1 MSLIMS
7 YIGRN
12 GCVMAGDKRRIGF
25 FGDKEK
31 REKLEEY
38 LYSGA
43 IITDEELFKV
53 AEEHEIT
60 LKVSDDAKK
69 VRVIDNVIV
78 GEVRQKTPF
87 ETRRKR
93 IYATSNGY
101 IITELI
107 GSHID
112 KYENG
117 DSSIIIFGNKFTKSK
132 ANELVKRYWKSRASL
147 ENVFEVFK
155 KVMGEISKITP
166 SVSKEYDIYTQDI
179 KLDKKEAQ
187 KLLRETLIKDVKDLQ
202 KMREGLRKQ
211 LDQTTKSIEMA
222 SRIVLE
228 GEIGMV
234 KSINGEKLKILLK
247 KGIQAMDMEGNIIAG
262 PGNLIEMNI
271 GHPSSVMVGDIAVIE
286 NENLCIKRTKSNLQC
301 NVIICKTD
309 KGE

>member
-1 MSLIMS
+1 M
-7 YIGRN
+7 
-12 GCVMAGDKRRIGF
+12 VGDRRRIGF

-38 LYSGA
+38 IYTGA

-53 AEEHEIT
+53 TEEHGIT
-60 LKVSDDAKK
+60 LKVSDNARK
-69 VRVIDNVIV
+69 VRVINNVIV
-78 GEVRQKTPF
+78 GEVRHKTPF

-93 IYATSNGY
+93 IYATTNGY
-101 IITELI
+101 IITELT

-112 KYENG
+112 KYEDG
-117 DSSIIIFGNKFTKSK
+117 DSSIIIFGNEFTKAK

-147 ENVFEVFK
+147 KNVFEVFK
-155 KVMGEISKITP
+155 KVMDEISKITP

-179 KLDKKEAQ
+179 ELDKKEAK

-211 LDQTTKSIEMA
+211 LDQTARSIDMA
-222 SRIVLE
+222 SRIILE

-234 KSINGEKLKILLK
+234 KSINGKKLKILLK
-247 KGIQAMDMEGNIIAG
+247 EGIRAVDMEWNIIAG

-271 GHPSSVMVGDIAVIE
+271 DHPSGVMVGDMAVIE

-301 NVIICKTD
+301 NVILCKAD

>member
-1 MSLIMS
+1 MS

>member
-1 MSLIMS
+1 MSLIIS
-7 YIGRN
+7 YIGKN

-60 LKVSDDAKK
+60 LKISDDAKK
-69 VRVIDNVIV
+69 VRVIGNVIV

-101 IITELI
+101 VITELT

-117 DSSIIIFGNKFTKSK
+117 NSSIIVFGNKITKAK
-132 ANELVKRYWKSRASL
+132 ANEFVKRYWKSRASL
-147 ENVFEVFK
+147 ENVSEVFK
-155 KVMGEISKITP
+155 KVMDEVSKITP

-179 KLDKKEAQ
+179 KLDKREAQ

-202 KMREGLRKQ
+202 KMRESLKKQ
-211 LDQTTKSIEMA
+211 LDQTAKSIEMA

-234 KSINGEKLKILLK
+234 KSINGKKLKILLK
-247 KGIQAMDMEGNIIAG
+247 EGIQALDTEWNIIACEG
-262 PGNLIEMNI
+262 LIEMNVDNPSGVII
-271 GHPSSVMVGDIAVIE
+271 GDMAVIE
-286 NENLCIKRTKSNLQC
+286 NEDLCIKRTKSKLQC
-301 NVIICKTD
+301 NVILCKAD

>member
-1 MSLIMS
+1 MS

-132 ANELVKRYWKSRASL
+132 ANELVKKYWKSRASL

>member
-1 MSLIMS
+1 MSLIIS

-53 AEEHEIT
+53 AEEHGIT
-60 LKVSDDAKK
+60 LKVSDDARK

-78 GEVRQKTPF
+78 GEVRHKTPF

-93 IYATSNGY
+93 IYATTNGY
-101 IITELI
+101 VITELI

-112 KYENG
+112 KYEDGN
-117 DSSIIIFGNKFTKSK
+117 SSIIVFGNKITKAK

-147 ENVFEVFK
+147 ENVSEVFK
-155 KVMGEISKITP
+155 KVMGEVSKITP
-166 SVSKEYDIYTQDI
+166 SVSKEYDIYAQDI

-211 LDQTTKSIEMA
+211 LDQTAKSIEMA
-222 SRIVLE
+222 SRIVFE

-247 KGIQAMDMEGNIIAG
+247 EGIHTMDMEWNIIAG
-262 PGNLIEMNI
+262 PGNLIEMNVDN
-271 GHPSSVMVGDIAVIE
+271 PSSVMIGDMVVID

-301 NVIICKTD
+301 NVILCKAD

>member
-60 LKVSDDAKK
+60 LNVSDDAKK

>member
-1 MSLIMS
+1 MS

-60 LKVSDDAKK
+60 LNVSDDAKK

>member
-1 MSLIMS
+1 M
-7 YIGRN
+7 
-12 GCVMAGDKRRIGF
+12 VGDRRRIGF

-38 LYSGA
+38 IYTGA

-53 AEEHEIT
+53 TEEHGIT
-60 LKVSDDAKK
+60 LKVSDNARK
-69 VRVIDNVIV
+69 VRVINNVIV
-78 GEVRQKTPF
+78 GEVRHKTPF

-93 IYATSNGY
+93 IYATTNGY
-101 IITELI
+101 VITELT

-112 KYENG
+112 KYEDG
-117 DSSIIIFGNKFTKSK
+117 DSSIIIFGNEFTKAK

-147 ENVFEVFK
+147 KNVFEVFK
-155 KVMGEISKITP
+155 KVMDEISKITP

-179 KLDKKEAQ
+179 ELDKKEAK

-211 LDQTTKSIEMA
+211 LDQTARSIDMA
-222 SRIVLE
+222 SRIILE

-234 KSINGEKLKILLK
+234 KSINGKKLKILLK
-247 KGIQAMDMEGNIIAG
+247 EGIRAVDMEWNIIAG

-271 GHPSSVMVGDIAVIE
+271 DHPSGVMVGDMAVIE

-301 NVIICKTD
+301 NVILCKAD